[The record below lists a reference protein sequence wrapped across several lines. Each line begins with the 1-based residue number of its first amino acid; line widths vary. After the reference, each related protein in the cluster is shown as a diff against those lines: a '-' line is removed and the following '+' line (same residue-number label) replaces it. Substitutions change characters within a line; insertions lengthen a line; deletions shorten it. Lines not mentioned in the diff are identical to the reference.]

1 MDSTNGDRSYER
13 ELRAIQRMRDKD
25 IAASKAGDFI
35 TLMSLFTE
43 DAVAM
48 PPGGHAV
55 RGQLEREAQIQKS
68 AAVMSQWQVLEY
80 DEVFEETLIMG
91 DVAVESGEIRGTMRP
106 KYGGPAESS
115 SYKVMR
121 VLKRQPDGEWKIY
134 RTIWNEN
141 PKSSG

>member
-1 MDSTNGDRSYER
+1 MDSHNGDRSYER

-55 RGQLEREAQIQKS
+55 RGKLEREEQMQKS
-68 AAVMSQWQVLEY
+68 AAVMSQWQGVGD
-80 DEVFEETLIMG
+80 DEKFEETLIMG
-91 DVAVESGEIRGTMRP
+91 DVAGGSGGNCGSMGPED
-106 KYGGPAESS
+106 GGPGESS

-121 VLKRQPDGEWKIY
+121 VLKRQADGEWKIY

-141 PKSSG
+141 PK